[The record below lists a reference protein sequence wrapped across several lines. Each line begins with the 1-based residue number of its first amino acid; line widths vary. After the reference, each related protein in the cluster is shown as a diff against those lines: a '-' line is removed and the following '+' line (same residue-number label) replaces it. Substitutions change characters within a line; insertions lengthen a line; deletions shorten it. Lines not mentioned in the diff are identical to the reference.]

1 MEVDQR
7 AERQSA
13 GQVCV
18 TVQEH
23 VHTRPGKQLVQL
35 DAAPGG
41 HDGSVG
47 QPVPGAGP
55 AAAARHFL
63 GR

>member
-7 AERQSA
+7 AERQGA

-23 VHTRPGKQLVQL
+23 VHTGPGKQLV
-35 DAAPGG
+35 
-41 HDGSVG
+41 
-47 QPVPGAGP
+47 
-55 AAAARHFL
+55 
-63 GR
+63 